1 MVGWRRGQP
10 GGADVVEGLL
20 DATGDLHSVKPQVR
34 RPEGD
39 VVSDPMHEELIIR
52 ILEDEAHLPPDLGER
67 VIVQN
72 EPTDHDFAPL
82 RAEQP
87 IEMQRQRRLSRAIGA
102 EQRHPFTGLDRDVE
116 AIEDRVVFA
125 RVREGKVLDGNRC
138 AHVSPKIARPTTA
151 ATVGVAASNQSFR
164 VVAASLKVGIVPLK
178 PRAAMASWTRSPRS

>member
-1 MVGWRRGQP
+1 M
-10 GGADVVEGLL
+10 EGLL
-20 DATGDLHSVKPQVR
+20 DATSGLHSVKSQVR

-39 VVSDPMHEELIIR
+39 VIADPVHKELIVW
-52 ILEDEAHLPPDLGER
+52 ILEDEAHLPPDLGKC
-67 VIVQN
+67 VILQN

-82 RAEQP
+82 RAEQSV
-87 IEMQRQRRLSRAIGA
+87 EMQRQRRLSRAIGA

-138 AHVSPKIARPTTA
+138 AHISPTIVRPTTA

-164 VVAASLKVGIVPLK
+164 VVPASLKVGIVPLK